1 MIAKKKSNLK
11 MNYKFF
17 NHLNNCSYWMKT
29 NSYKNN
35 TQGLNLL
42 KINIKNQKLMNILR
56 HSNIKIEINLEK
68 LSLID

>member
-11 MNYKFF
+11 MSYKSF
-17 NHLNNCSYWMKT
+17 NHLNNCSYWMKA